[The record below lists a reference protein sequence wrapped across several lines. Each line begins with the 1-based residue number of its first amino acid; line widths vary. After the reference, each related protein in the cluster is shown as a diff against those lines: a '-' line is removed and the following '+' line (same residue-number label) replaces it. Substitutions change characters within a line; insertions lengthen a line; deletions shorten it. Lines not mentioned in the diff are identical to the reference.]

1 MAERPIECS
10 HCKKPIAVTYKEI
23 LDTSITCNEMCAT
36 CPILEQKLH
45 GYSSKTAFHE
55 SHAETG
61 MCCGNCR
68 TTLESIK
75 MGNPLGCSECY
86 AIFADILVTEL
97 TSTGKIPLQLL
108 KAAKNR
114 KNQPLHLGKSPNKSA
129 RIPSSN
135 RLVALNEALNDAL
148 KKENYEQAAWLRD
161 QINALLGKNNSD
173 GKI

>member
-1 MAERPIECS
+1 
-10 HCKKPIAVTYKEI
+10 
-23 LDTSITCNEMCAT
+23 MCYLSY
-36 CPILEQKLH
+36 LEQKLH
-45 GYSSKTAFHE
+45 GYSSKTASHE
-55 SHAETG
+55 SHVETG
-61 MCCGNCR
+61 VCCGNCR

-86 AIFADILVTEL
+86 AVFVDILVTEL
-97 TSTGKIPLQLL
+97 TSMRKIPLQLL

-114 KNQPLHLGKSPNKSA
+114 KNQTLHLGKSPNKSA
-129 RIPSSN
+129 KIPSSN

-161 QINALLGKNNSD
+161 QINDLLGKKNSD

>member
-10 HCKKPIAVTYKEI
+10 HCKKPIAVTYKEMFNASV
-23 LDTSITCNEMCAT
+23 LCNEMCAT
-36 CPILEQKLH
+36 CPVLEKKLP
-45 GYSSKTAFHE
+45 GYSSKTTSHE
-55 SHAETG
+55 SHAETR

-86 AIFADILVTEL
+86 AVFADILVAEL
-97 TSTGKIPLQLL
+97 TSMGKLPLQLL
-108 KAAKNR
+108 KRVQNC
-114 KNQPLHLGKSPNKSA
+114 KNQSLHLGKSPNKSA
-129 RIPSSN
+129 KIPSSN
-135 RLVALNEALNDAL
+135 RLISLNEALNDAL

>member
-10 HCKKPIAVTYKEI
+10 HCKKPITVTYKEI
-23 LDTSITCNEMCAT
+23 LDISVTCNEMCAT

-45 GYSSKTAFHE
+45 GYSSKVASHE

-61 MCCGNCR
+61 LCCGNCR

-86 AIFADILVTEL
+86 AVFADILIVEL
-97 TSTGKIPLQLL
+97 TSMEKIPLQLL
-108 KAAKNR
+108 KVAKNR
-114 KNQPLHLGKSPNKSA
+114 KNQTLHLGKSPNKSA

-135 RLVALNEALNDAL
+135 RLVVLNEALNDAL

-161 QINALLGKNNSD
+161 QINDLLGKNNSD

>member
-45 GYSSKTAFHE
+45 GYSSKTTSHE

-86 AIFADILVTEL
+86 AVFANILVIEL
-97 TSTGKIPLQLL
+97 TSMGKVPLQLL
-108 KAAKNR
+108 KVIKNR
-114 KNQPLHLGKSPNKSA
+114 KNQTLHLGKSPDKSA
-129 RIPSSN
+129 KIPSSN

-161 QINALLGKNNSD
+161 QINTLLGKNNSNE
-173 GKI
+173 KI

>member
-1 MAERPIECS
+1 MAERPIECG
-10 HCKKPIAVTYKEI
+10 HCKKPITVTYKEM
-23 LDTSITCNEMCAT
+23 LDASVTCNEMCAT
-36 CPILEQKLH
+36 CPILEKKLH
-45 GYSSKTAFHE
+45 GYSSQIASHE

-68 TTLESIK
+68 STLESIK

-86 AIFADILVTEL
+86 AVFADILITEL
-97 TSTGKIPLQLL
+97 TSTGKIPIQLL
-108 KAAKNR
+108 KTAKNR
-114 KNQPLHLGKSPNKSA
+114 KNQPLHLGKTPNKSVK
-129 RIPSSN
+129 IPSSN

-161 QINALLGKNNSD
+161 QINVLLGKNNSD

>member
-1 MAERPIECS
+1 MAERPIECG
-10 HCKKPIAVTYKEI
+10 HCKKPITVIYKEM
-23 LDTSITCNEMCAT
+23 LDALVTCNEMCAT

-45 GYSSKTAFHE
+45 GYSSQITSHE

-86 AIFADILVTEL
+86 AVFADILVTEL
-97 TSTGKIPLQLL
+97 TSTEKIPIQLL
-108 KAAKNR
+108 KTTKNR
-114 KNQPLHLGKSPNKSA
+114 KNQPLHLGKTPNKSVK
-129 RIPSSN
+129 IPSSN
-135 RLVALNEALNDAL
+135 RLVVLNEALNDAL

-161 QINALLGKNNSD
+161 QINVLLGKNNSD